1 MRMKKRWIAGL
12 AALAM
17 LTGGCG
23 AKQEPAETPAPTVT
37 PAVQQGI
44 SANARVT
51 WEKTYTKCGHSRS
64 QIKFV
69 EGEMVGKSLQ
79 DYAAYH
85 LGYAVQGDFN
95 NITLSRYIY
104 QYCPDHYV
112 IMDDGGALALF
123 RNETGESD
131 LTRIC
136 RLRYQASDLPEDIRP
151 LVYEGI
157 PYGDISE
164 LETMLKQVGAAKMAA
179 SAP

>member
-1 MRMKKRWIAGL
+1 MKKEWMAGA
-12 AALAM
+12 AALALLM
-17 LTGGCG
+17 GGCG
-23 AKQEPAETPAPTVT
+23 AQAKPAETPVPTAA
-37 PAVQQGI
+37 PAVWQGI
-44 SANARVT
+44 SPNARVT
-51 WEKTYTKCGHSRS
+51 WEKTYTKCGHSHC
-64 QIKFV
+64 QTTFV
-69 EGEMVGKSLQ
+69 ESEMVGKSLQ

-85 LGYAVQGDFN
+85 LGYAVQGDFDS
-95 NITLSRYIY
+95 ITLSRYIY

-112 IMDDGGALALF
+112 IMDDGGVLALF
-123 RNETGESD
+123 RNETGESE

-164 LETMLKQVGAAKMAA
+164 LETMLKQVSAAKMAA